1 MKVSIAIPVLN
12 EEETV
17 GELLGRL
24 LEQTRPPDEIVLT
37 DGGSQDRTTEIIA
50 DFIDRHAAVK
60 LIAVEQ
66 ALPGRGRNLAAAEAN
81 NDWLAFIDAGIEP
94 AGNWLE
100 ELVSKAEQDSTID
113 VVYGMWEP
121 ITDTFFEEC
130 AAIAFVPPP
139 TISDG
144 VVARPRSIA
153 SSLFKRSV
161 WRSVGG
167 FPEDLRSA
175 EDLLFMDRV
184 QEAGFKSVFEPAAIV
199 RWRLSPT
206 FGATFKRFVVYA
218 RNNIRAGLW
227 RQWQAPILTRYVTLF
242 GLTLLLVPF
251 SPKLILLPIMLWLLM
266 LLARALIAI
275 RRNRSC
281 YPAGVVRNI
290 KRLLVLIPLL
300 ATLDAAA
307 LIGSIQW
314 LIFDW
319 MRPRRKTAVEAGNGA

>member
-12 EEETV
+12 EEKTV
-17 GELLGRL
+17 GELLSRL

-50 DFIDRHAAVK
+50 NFIKRSAAVK
-60 LIAVEQ
+60 LIAVNE

-81 NDWLAFIDAGIEP
+81 HEWLAFIDAGIEP
-94 AGNWLE
+94 ATNWLE
-100 ELVSKAEQDSTID
+100 ALVSKAEQDSTVD

-121 ITDTFFEEC
+121 ITDTFFAEC

-175 EDLLFMDRV
+175 EDLLFMNRV
-184 QEAGFKSVFEPAAIV
+184 QEAGFKTVFEPTAIV

-206 FGATFKRFVVYA
+206 LGATFKRFVVYA

-227 RQWQAPILTRYVTLF
+227 RQWQAPILTRYALIVALTLF
-242 GLTLLLVPF
+242 LLAF
-251 SPKLILLPIMLWLLM
+251 SSKLIWLPIVLWLLM
-266 LLARALIAI
+266 LSARGAVAI
-275 RRNRSC
+275 YRNRNC
-281 YPAGVVRNI
+281 YPTGSVRNF
-290 KRLLVLIPLL
+290 KRLLVLVPLL

-307 LIGSIQW
+307 LVGSIHW
-314 LIFDW
+314 LISDSF
-319 MRPRRKTAVEAGNGA
+319 RPRGKTAVEAGNGA

>member
-12 EEETV
+12 EEKTV
-17 GELLGRL
+17 GELLSRL

-50 DFIDRHAAVK
+50 NFIDRYKAVK
-60 LIAVEQ
+60 LITVDQ

-81 NDWLAFIDAGIEP
+81 NEWLAFIDAGIEP
-94 AGNWLE
+94 ATNWLDA
-100 ELVSKAEQDSTID
+100 LVSKAEQDSTVD

-121 ITDTFFEEC
+121 ITDTFFAEC

-167 FPEDLRSA
+167 FPENLRSA
-175 EDLLFMDRV
+175 EDLLFMNRV
-184 QEAGFKSVFEPAAIV
+184 QEAGFKTVFEPTAIV
-199 RWRLSPT
+199 SWRLSPT

-227 RQWQAPILTRYVTLF
+227 RQWQAPIFTRYALIVALTLF
-242 GLTLLLVPF
+242 LLAV
-251 SPKLILLPIMLWLLM
+251 SSKLIWLPLVLWLLM
-266 LLARALIAI
+266 LSARSMVAI
-275 RRNRSC
+275 YRNRNC
-281 YPAGVVRNI
+281 YPASPIRNF
-290 KRLLVLIPLL
+290 KRLLVLVPLL

-307 LIGSIQW
+307 LVGSIHW
-314 LIFDW
+314 LISDSF
-319 MRPRRKTAVEAGNGA
+319 RPRGKTAVEAGNGA